1 MAVYF
6 WYYNFKNEN
15 DISSPF
21 WQFQVLSLC
30 AYFSA
35 KLVKLENNKFQLVVL
50 DVNDQYFNL
59 QLSD

>member
-1 MAVYF
+1 MAMYF

-15 DISSPF
+15 DISSQI

-35 KLVKLENNKFQLVVL
+35 KLVKLQNNKFQLVVL
-50 DVNDQYFNL
+50 EVNAQ
-59 QLSD
+59 